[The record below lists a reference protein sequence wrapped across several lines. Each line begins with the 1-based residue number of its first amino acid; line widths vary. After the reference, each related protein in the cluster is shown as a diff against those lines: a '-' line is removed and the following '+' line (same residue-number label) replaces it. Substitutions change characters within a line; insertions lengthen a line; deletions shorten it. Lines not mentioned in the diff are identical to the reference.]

1 MVGPVD
7 LGKTEVQVT
16 GTTVVLEQED
26 HTFTRRL
33 LAEFIHNFTFSAS
46 FPNGV
51 GTDPLDVPGKAREIV
66 AALELAADG
75 TVTNIT
81 GDVTVLSN
89 GKIQFAT
96 AHTDMVVV
104 IYKPAVDVLSY
115 VLTDKIL
122 AWR

>member
-1 MVGPVD
+1 MVGPVG
-7 LGKTEVQVT
+7 LGKTEVNVT
-16 GTTVVLEQED
+16 GGTTILEQED
-26 HTFTRRL
+26 HTFTRQL
-33 LAEFIHNFTFSAS
+33 FAEFLNNFTFSVS

-51 GTDPLDVPGKAREIV
+51 GTTPIDVPGDAKEVV
-66 AALELAADG
+66 AALELAAAG

-89 GKIQFAT
+89 GNIQFAT
-96 AHTDMVVV
+96 AHTDRVVV